1 MYEKDIEK
9 VLISKEEISKRLK
22 IVAKQISDDYKNK
35 DVLFVCVLR
44 GAFMFFADLVRE
56 VSVNAQVDFIAVSS
70 YGAGTT
76 TSGEVKL
83 VKDLTT
89 PIDGKNVLIVEDIV
103 DTGVTLKYLKNNLM
117 SRQPASI
124 KICTLLDKPERRK
137 VELVP
142 EYSLFTVPN
151 EFVIGYGLD
160 YNENY
165 RTLKDVCV
173 LSPSVYREE

>member
-56 VSVNAQVDFIAVSS
+56 VLVNAQVDFIAVSS

-151 EFVIGYGLD
+151 EFVIGY
-160 YNENY
+160 
-165 RTLKDVCV
+165 
-173 LSPSVYREE
+173 